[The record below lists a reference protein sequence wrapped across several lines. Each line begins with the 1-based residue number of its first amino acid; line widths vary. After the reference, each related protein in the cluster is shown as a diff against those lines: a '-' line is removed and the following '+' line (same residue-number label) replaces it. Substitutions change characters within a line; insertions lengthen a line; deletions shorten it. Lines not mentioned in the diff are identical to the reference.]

1 MINNVNKIFKFIF
14 ISWIVLFGLVSNH
27 PECRTLISDFC
38 LKKNL
43 PFSIIL
49 PSVLSSNILAL
60 NSMTGCKDGVCCEE
74 KECNDEEN
82 ILISGQYP
90 DKIKQVLAIG
100 NKTVFSENKS
110 KNIINDSHQDKI
122 FETNPIYILTQ
133 SFLC

>member
-1 MINNVNKIFKFIF
+1 
-14 ISWIVLFGLVSNH
+14 
-27 PECRTLISDFC
+27 
-38 LKKNL
+38 
-43 PFSIIL
+43 
-49 PSVLSSNILAL
+49 
-60 NSMTGCKDGVCCEE
+60 MTGCKDGVCCEE